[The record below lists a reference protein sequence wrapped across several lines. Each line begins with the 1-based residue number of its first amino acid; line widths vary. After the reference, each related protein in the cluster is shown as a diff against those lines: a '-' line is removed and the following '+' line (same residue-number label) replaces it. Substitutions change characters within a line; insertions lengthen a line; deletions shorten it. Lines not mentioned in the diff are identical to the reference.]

1 MTASDQLTL
10 PQLEGS
16 AERGGSLASFI
27 WFRTGGPAE
36 WLVRPKDEADL
47 ARFLAEL
54 PNEVPVTPI
63 GVGSNLIVRDGGVDG
78 VVVRLPKSFADV
90 TIEPGN
96 KVRAGGAAM
105 GITVASAARDA
116 GVAGLEFLRGIP
128 GTVGGAVRMNAG
140 AYGREVKD
148 VLVEARVVLR
158 DGSAE
163 TWPLDKLGYTY
174 RHSDVPEGAVVVEA
188 LFKGTPGDSATIGAE
203 MDRIAAERE
212 ASQPLRSRTGGSTFK
227 NPPGHKAWALIDS
240 AGCRG
245 LRVGDAQVSE
255 KHCNFLL
262 NLGNATSAEIEDLG
276 EEVRR
281 RVMDKTNILLEWE
294 IQRIGSYD

>member
-1 MTASDQLTL
+1 MSTAAAETL
-10 PQLEGS
+10 PELRGTVEP
-16 AERGGSLASFI
+16 GGSLADFI

-36 WLVRPKDEADL
+36 WLVRPKDETDL
-47 ARFLAEL
+47 SRFLSEL
-54 PNEVPVTPI
+54 DPGVAVTPI
-63 GVGSNLIVRDGGVDG
+63 GVGSNLIVRDGGVEG
-78 VVVRLPKSFADV
+78 VVVRLPKSFAKV

-96 KVRAGGAAM
+96 RVRAGGGAM
-105 GITVASAARDA
+105 GITVASGARDA
-116 GVAGLEFLRGIP
+116 GIAGLEFLRGIP
-128 GTVGGAVRMNAG
+128 GTAGGAVRMNAG

-148 VLVEARVVLR
+148 ILVEARLVLR
-158 DGSAE
+158 DGTIE
-163 TWPLDKLGYTY
+163 TWPADTLGYTY
-174 RHSDVPEGAVVVEA
+174 RHSDVPAGAVVVEA
-188 LFKGTPGDSATIGAE
+188 LFEGTPGDPQAIGAE

-227 NPPGHKAWALIDS
+227 NPPGHKAWALIDA

-245 LRVGDAQVSE
+245 LTVGDAQVSE

-281 RVMDKTNILLEWE
+281 RVMEKCNVLLEWE
-294 IQRIGSYD
+294 IQRIGSYE